1 LDFQRK
7 ESVGTKGFV
16 LAPGRASMAKLLIV
30 DDDQAMLRL
39 YRARFPEGWE
49 LIPTDEPE
57 QTLALAL
64 EHKPDAIL
72 LDLMMP
78 KFSGLQLCE
87 SLHTL
92 SYTSRIPIFVVSGYG
107 AAQYKEQCEK
117 LGARAFFQ
125 KPVNFNALKS
135 ALADEIQGKQS
146 ERRAQARIRMRLPIK
161 LRGKD
166 ITGENFEE
174 WSETDNVSAR
184 GFLCG
189 CNVSLWEGA
198 TVEVFLEGPTE
209 RFAGLAQVVRLES
222 GDKAQKRW
230 GFHLDEVTSEWVI
243 QES

>member
-1 LDFQRK
+1 
-7 ESVGTKGFV
+7 
-16 LAPGRASMAKLLIV
+16 MAKLLIV

-135 ALADEIQGKQS
+135 ALADEIQGKLTSPNFRSVSYPQFVMVS
-146 ERRAQARIRMRLPIK
+146 IENPLEPPCVDGRFDAHPSGTWKRCVEALYVIILMFQAAFDNLARAGIKHGDLLCAGVKITAYNNHRSAPFLRALVSQPQPSLLARREPTTLSDQL
-161 LRGKD
+161 LR
-166 ITGENFEE
+166 
-174 WSETDNVSAR
+174 S
-184 GFLCG
+184 
-189 CNVSLWEGA
+189 
-198 TVEVFLEGPTE
+198 
-209 RFAGLAQVVRLES
+209 
-222 GDKAQKRW
+222 
-230 GFHLDEVTSEWVI
+230 
-243 QES
+243 